1 MGFGD
6 EKEKTDHSTS
16 VLTFLLPFLHMRE
29 YLSFEEGANLS
40 SESVVGVGVIAKL
53 DKFEQNLSR
62 RPKVS

>member
-16 VLTFLLPFLHMRE
+16 VLTFLFPFLHMRE
-29 YLSFEEGANLS
+29 YLSFEKGANLS

-53 DKFEQNLSR
+53 D
-62 RPKVS
+62 